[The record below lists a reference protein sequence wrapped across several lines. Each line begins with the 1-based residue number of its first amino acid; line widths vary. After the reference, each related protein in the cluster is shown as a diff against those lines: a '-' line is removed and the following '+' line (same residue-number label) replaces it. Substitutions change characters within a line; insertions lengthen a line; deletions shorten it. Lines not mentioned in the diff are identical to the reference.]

1 MKDYKL
7 KEVKELHV
15 YGRTSGITQ
24 PLTLFWTASGIEVN
38 VKATELWI
46 EVEVDYDM
54 YEPWISV
61 TIDGAVVSRQMLVKG
76 RYYLP
81 IMRQMDADTMRNI
94 RILREVQAMSA
105 DAKCMLRIHGI
116 RLDGEFCPLEPKAG
130 KIEFIG
136 DSITSGEGL
145 IGARKEQN
153 WNSMVFGT
161 TCNYTVVTTDAL
173 NLDYHVI
180 SQSGWG
186 TLSSWDGDPKC
197 NIPAYYDKVCG
208 LLTGEQN
215 EKIGAFETYAFDSW
229 QPDVVVI
236 SLGTNDAG
244 AFHQPPQ
251 YVDEATGELFDQKMN
266 EDGSFDAV
274 SLNRL
279 QDAMV
284 AFLGKVRHYNPNAHI
299 LWDYGMMDTTLNECI
314 IGAVERYRQSAADC
328 NVSALELPIVT
339 AKTIGSREHPGE
351 ESHRLFAEKL
361 ILEIEKYLRNKQ

>member
-1 MKDYKL
+1 MKDYRL
-7 KEVKELHV
+7 NEVKELHV

-81 IMRQMDADTMRNI
+81 IMRQMDAETMRNV

-105 DAKCMLRIHGI
+105 DTKCMLRIHGI
-116 RLDGEFCPLEPKAG
+116 RLDGAFCPLAPKAG

-145 IGARKEQN
+145 VGAKKELN
-153 WNSMVFGT
+153 WNSMVFGA
-161 TCNYTVVTTDAL
+161 TCNYTVLTADAL

-208 LLTGEQN
+208 LLAGEQN
-215 EKIGAFETYAFDSW
+215 EQLGAFETYDFASW
-229 QPDVVVI
+229 QPDVVVV
-236 SLGTNDAG
+236 SLGTNDAE
-244 AFHQPPQ
+244 AFRQPSQ
-251 YVDEATGELFDQKMN
+251 YVDESTGELFDQKLN
-266 EDGSFDAV
+266 ADGTFDEV
-274 SLNRL
+274 CVKRL
-279 QDAMV
+279 QDAMI
-284 AFLGKVRHYNPNAHI
+284 AFLGKIRHYNPTAHI
-299 LWDYGMMDTTLNECI
+299 IWDYGMMDTVLNDAI
-314 IGAVERYRQSAADC
+314 IEVMERYILTTGDC
-328 NVSALELPIVT
+328 NVSVLELPTVSPET
-339 AKTIGSREHPGE
+339 TGSREHPGE
-351 ESHRLFAEKL
+351 ECHRLFAGKL
-361 ILEIEKYLRNKQ
+361 VPEIAKYLKNKQ

>member
-1 MKDYKL
+1 MKDYRL
-7 KEVKELHV
+7 NEVKELHV

-46 EVEVDYDM
+46 EVEVDFDL

-105 DAKCMLRIHGI
+105 DEKCMLRIHGI
-116 RLDGEFCPLEPKAG
+116 RMDGEFCPITPKAG

-145 IGARKEQN
+145 VGARKEQN

-161 TCNYTVVTTDAL
+161 TRNYTVLTSDAL

-197 NIPAYYDKVCG
+197 NIPAYYEKVCG

-215 EKIGAFETYAFDSW
+215 QNLGAFETYDFASW

-244 AFHQPPQ
+244 AFRQPSQ
-251 YVDEATGELFDQKMN
+251 YVDESTGKLFDQKMN
-266 EDGSFDAV
+266 EDGTFDADCV
-274 SLNRL
+274 KRL

-284 AFLGKVRHYNPNAHI
+284 AFLGKVRYYNPAAHI
-299 LWDYGMMDTTLNECI
+299 LWDYGMMDTALNDCI
-314 IGAVERYRQSAADC
+314 IEAVDRYSKANGDG
-328 NVSALELPIVT
+328 NVTSLEMPIVT
-339 AKTIGSREHPGE
+339 DETIGSRAHPGE
-351 ESHRLFAEKL
+351 ECHRLFAEKL
-361 ILEIEKYLRNKQ
+361 RPEIEKYLKNKH